1 MFLILKTTEGGGV
14 HAVPVIEL
22 RKQFRMHLA
31 LGGKMSVF
39 ETLYVQLY

>member
-1 MFLILKTTEGGGV
+1 MFLILKTTEGGGGGV
-14 HAVPVIEL
+14 HAVPVIV
-22 RKQFRMHLA
+22 RMHLA